1 MDIGSLFKKRRTPSS
16 ATHVRQINGYHR
28 EAFLDDTRPYPEKI
42 RFTLNQMDGLSFWG
56 FALWRAPKD
65 TDFTKEIKESEV
77 FMQCIGSSKGMLIE
91 IRHPDPDDKTTA
103 YRMLVGKPGDYTG
116 EPSETFQWD
125 NNHQSLQVYS
135 SELFS
140 ADEAASILY
149 GYFTSTS
156 VAKYYRF
163 RAIGVT
169 EGIDSKPES
178 YDVSST
184 AVQKQLLNQAIILYL
199 GRGMSSF
206 PRHDEAVVRGLV
218 AKEEADE
225 LLEKVKEVITGC
237 MSVEIDW
244 SAHSLS
250 EAGDE
255 AVRVMA
261 QSYPDL
267 NDAALDALR
276 WQFTYSNK

>member
-1 MDIGSLFKKRRTPSS
+1 MDISSLFKKSRIPSKP
-16 ATHVRQINGYHR
+16 THVRQINGYHR

-42 RFTLNQMDGLSFWG
+42 RFTLNQMDGMSFWG

-65 TDFTKEIKESEV
+65 TDFTQEIKESEV
-77 FMQCIGSSKGMLIE
+77 FMHCIGSSKGMLIE
-91 IRHPDPDDKTTA
+91 VQHPDPDDKTLA
-103 YRMLVGKPGDYTG
+103 YRMLVGKPGDYDG

-125 NNHQSLQVYS
+125 NNHRSLQVYS

-156 VAKYYRF
+156 VAKYYKF

-169 EGIDSKPES
+169 EGVGTKPES
-178 YDVSST
+178 YEVSNT
-184 AVQKQLLNQAIILYL
+184 QIQKQLLNQAIISYL
-199 GRGMSSF
+199 GKGVSSF
-206 PRHDEAVVRGLV
+206 PRHDEAAVRELV
-218 AKEEADE
+218 AKEEANE
-225 LLEKVKEVITGC
+225 LLEKVKEVISGC

-250 EAGDE
+250 EAGNE
-255 AVRVMA
+255 AARVMA
-261 QSYPDL
+261 QRYPDL
-267 NDAALDALR
+267 SEAALDALR